1 MGWAAGAA
9 AVALA
14 ARLVGVYDVNEGV
27 GAGAGVGLGTGS
39 GAGNVIT
46 CAGAAAAC
54 GTNEGARAASEIG
67 PADVVTGRGTCG
79 EPM

>member
-14 ARLVGVYDVNEGV
+14 ARLVGVYDVNE
-27 GAGAGVGLGTGS
+27 GAGVGLGTGS